1 MAPSPSVPDCPS
13 GEPCVRLGDALRQL
27 AERLSVSRS
36 SLYNMG
42 MHRELR
48 VHACRPADVRP
59 AGRSVFVP
67 QSAVDEAVDRI
78 LRWLPS

>member
-1 MAPSPSVPDCPS
+1 M
-13 GEPCVRLGDALRQL
+13 RLGDALRDV

-36 SLYNMG
+36 TLYNMG

-48 VHACRPADVRP
+48 VHACRPADAQP
-59 AGRSVFVP
+59 TGRSVFVP